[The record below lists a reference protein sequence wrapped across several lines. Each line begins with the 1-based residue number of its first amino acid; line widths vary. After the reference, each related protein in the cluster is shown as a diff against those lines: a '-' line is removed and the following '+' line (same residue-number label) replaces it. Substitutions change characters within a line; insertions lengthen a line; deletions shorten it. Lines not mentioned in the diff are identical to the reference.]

1 MGLVFVPT
9 PLGNLRDIT
18 LRAIDALGD
27 ASLIVAEDS
36 RVARRLLNALDLAGK
51 EIWTYHEHNAR
62 ATTAAILARAREE
75 SVAVVTDAGTPGISD
90 PGSAL
95 VAAAREAGVPVE
107 VLPGP
112 AAFVV
117 AAVLSGFDLR
127 RFVFAGF
134 PPRAAG
140 QRRAAFRAALGDT
153 TVWYEAPHRIRDSL
167 NDLGAVAPDR
177 RVFLVRE
184 LSKLHEQQALGTA
197 AEVAAAIA
205 EPVRGEIAFVVE
217 GGAAPRESIA
227 QTPASDL
234 DAAIDALL
242 ADGLTTSAVAKR
254 LADAGHG
261 ERRHLYARV
270 SDRRAEVRDSALA
283 EVRDSA
289 LAEVRDSALAEVR
302 DSAFAEVRDS
312 ALEGR
317 AEPQ

>member
-18 LRAIDALGD
+18 LRAIDALRD

-36 RVARRLLNALDLAGK
+36 RVARRLLNALDVGGK

-62 ATTAAILARAREE
+62 TSTSAILDRARAET
-75 SVAVVTDAGTPGISD
+75 VAVVTDAGTPGISD

-95 VAAAREAGVPVE
+95 IAAAREGGVAVE

-112 AAFVV
+112 AAFVC

-127 RFVFAGF
+127 RFAFAGF
-134 PPRAAG
+134 PPRAG
-140 QRRAAFRAALGDT
+140 KQRRAAFAAALADT
-153 TVWYEAPHRIRDSL
+153 TVWYEAPHRIRESL
-167 NDLGAVAPDR
+167 ADLAAVAPDR

-184 LSKLHEQQALGTA
+184 LSKLHEQQVLGTP

-205 EPVRGEIAFVVE
+205 DPVRGEIAFVVE
-217 GGAAPRESIA
+217 GQAAEA
-227 QTPASDL
+227 DPAAAIPEADL

-242 ADGLTTSAVAKR
+242 GDGLTTSAVAKR
-254 LADAGHG
+254 LAGAGHG

-270 SDRRAEVRDSALA
+270 SERRG
-283 EVRDSA
+283 
-289 LAEVRDSALAEVR
+289 
-302 DSAFAEVRDS
+302 
-312 ALEGR
+312 GR
-317 AEPQ
+317 AEPG

>member
-9 PLGNLRDIT
+9 PLGNLRDVT
-18 LRAIDALGD
+18 LRAVDVLRD

-36 RVARRLLNALDLAGK
+36 RVTRKLLNALGVGTK

-62 ATTAAILARAREE
+62 TATPAILERARAET
-75 SVAVVTDAGTPGISD
+75 VAVVTDAGTPGISD

-95 VAAAREAGVPVE
+95 VAAAREAGVAVE

-112 AAFVV
+112 AAFVA

-134 PPRAAG
+134 PPRG
-140 QRRAAFRAALGDT
+140 SSQRRAAFRASLGET
-153 TVWYEAPHRIRDSL
+153 TVWYEAPHRIRETL
-167 NDLGAVAPDR
+167 ADLAAVAPER

-184 LSKLHEQQALGTA
+184 LTKMYEQQVLGTA
-197 AEVAAAIA
+197 SSVAEALE

-217 GGAAPRESIA
+217 GGEPDRTAADEPDAR
-227 QTPASDL
+227 DV

-242 ADGLTTSAVAKR
+242 AEGLTTSAIAKR
-254 LADAGHG
+254 LAGEGHG

-270 SDRRAEVRDSALA
+270 GERRLEKISAVA
-283 EVRDSA
+283 HPSTG
-289 LAEVRDSALAEVR
+289 S
-302 DSAFAEVRDS
+302 
-312 ALEGR
+312 G
-317 AEPQ
+317 

>member
-9 PLGNLRDIT
+9 PLGNLRDVT
-18 LRAIDALGD
+18 LRAIDVLRD

-36 RVARRLLNALDLAGK
+36 RVARRLLNALEIGSKD
-51 EIWTYHEHNAR
+51 IWTYHEHNAR
-62 ATTAAILARAREE
+62 TSTAAILSRARAET
-75 SVAVVTDAGTPGISD
+75 VAVVTDAGTPGISD

-95 VAAAREAGVPVE
+95 VAAARDEGVAVE

-112 AAFVV
+112 AAFVC

-134 PPRAAG
+134 PPRAGG
-140 QRRAAFRAALGDT
+140 QRRAAFRAALADT

-167 NDLGAVAPDR
+167 ADLAAVAADR

-184 LSKLHEQQALGTA
+184 LSKLHEQQVLGTA
-197 AEVAAAIA
+197 AEVAGAIA

-217 GGAAPRESIA
+217 GGAVEAD
-227 QTPASDL
+227 PAATVSAADL

-242 ADGLTTSAVAKR
+242 AEGLTTSAAAKR

-261 ERRHLYARV
+261 ERRHLYTQVSARRKATV
-270 SDRRAEVRDSALA
+270 VAHPSTGSAA
-283 EVRDSA
+283 ADPTS
-289 LAEVRDSALAEVR
+289 
-302 DSAFAEVRDS
+302 
-312 ALEGR
+312 G
-317 AEPQ
+317 